1 MEYSRTNNS
10 KLMSTGEAVQMIQS
24 NESADYACFLGT
36 LIQLDRGLPKRTGT
50 LQNVKIRSRAYP
62 GITAVA
68 EADPEQDSFIY
79 NNWHF
84 TGGDHLLYEN
94 KSCNNILLLY
104 H

>member
-1 MEYSRTNNS
+1 MDYSRTNNS
-10 KLMSTGEAVQMIQS
+10 KLMSTGEAVQVIQS

-36 LIQLDRGLPKRTGT
+36 LIQIDREFAKLTRT
-50 LQNVKIRSRAYP
+50 LQNVKIRSRGYP

-68 EADPEQDSFIY
+68 KANPKRDSFIY

-94 KSCNNILLLY
+94 KSCNNILLL
-104 H
+104 HH